1 LIFANVG
8 FFIERLQEF
17 IDREKHPVRQVVID
31 ASAMPLKRCSI
42 DAALRNVKMIAAH
55 TCNSE
60 QKQAALRQ
68 ADVFSG
74 AGDESCPQEND
85 RDTFLTTYIGG

>member
-60 QKQAALRQ
+60 QKQAALGKPMCFQ
-68 ADVFSG
+68 AR
-74 AGDESCPQEND
+74 ATNHAL
-85 RDTFLTTYIGG
+85 RRTTEIHF